1 MIMLWENFNMPL
13 LSLSSAK
20 LRSLLTMLGII
31 IGVSAVVSILAIGDG
46 VKQSVQNQITGVVDA
61 NALAITSGQTG
72 QNPGGEKKSGISASS
87 SLGASTLTAD
97 DITALQAVPHITA
110 VAPISLISGII
121 ANGSTQSNGA
131 LLLATTPAF
140 AATETL
146 NFAHGRFIETADNN
160 KQVVVLGGQ
169 LSTDL
174 FGSANP
180 VGRTVTIRNLP
191 FTVIGALQT
200 SDSSASSLTGS
211 NFDNAAYMPFDTAK
225 LFSSGAPPQILR
237 ILAQVDLTSNVNGAA
252 AGAKKALL
260 KTHGGQDDFTV
271 LTQKDILSTVDT
283 VLSLLTDFIVAIASI
298 SLLVGGIGIMN
309 IMLVSVTERTREI
322 GLRKALG
329 ATSGTVLSQFLIE
342 AIVLSLI
349 GGGLGI
355 LVAYGLANGI
365 GKAAKITPV
374 FTPDSIILAVGV
386 SAAVGIIFGFA
397 PAVKAARKRP
407 IQALKAE

>member
-1 MIMLWENFNMPL
+1 VIMLWENFKMAL

-31 IGVSAVVSILAIGDG
+31 IGVAAVVSILAIGDG
-46 VKQSVQNQITGVVDA
+46 VKQSVQTQITGVVNA
-61 NALAITSGQTG
+61 NALAITSG
-72 QNPGGEKKSGISASS
+72 NASPGGGKKGGGAGE
-87 SLGASTLTAD
+87 SLGASTLTTA
-97 DITALQAVPHITA
+97 DITALQSVRHITA
-110 VAPISLISGII
+110 VAPISLVSGII
-121 ANGSTQSNGA
+121 ANGATQSSGA

-140 AATETL
+140 AATQSL
-146 NFAHGRFIETADNN
+146 KFAHGRFIASSDNN

-211 NFDNAAYMPFDTAK
+211 NFDNAAYMPFETAK
-225 LFSSGAPPQILR
+225 TFTAGAPPQILR
-237 ILAQVDLTSNVNGAA
+237 ILAQVDSTTNVNAA
-252 AGAKKALL
+252 ASASKTVLL
-260 KTHGGQDDFTV
+260 KSHGGQADFTV

-329 ATSGTVLSQFLIE
+329 ATSSTVLSQFLIE
-342 AIVLSLI
+342 AVVLSLI
-349 GGGLGI
+349 GGALGI
-355 LVAYGLANGI
+355 LAAFGLASGI

-374 FTPDSIILAVGV
+374 FTPDAISLAVGV

>member
-1 MIMLWENFNMPL
+1 VIMFWENFKMAL
-13 LSLSSAK
+13 VSLGNAK

-46 VKQSVQNQITGVVDA
+46 VKQSVQDQITGVVNA
-61 NALAITSGQTG
+61 NAITVTSGKVSAG
-72 QNPGGEKKSGISASS
+72 KGSSASS
-87 SLGASTLTAD
+87 SLGASTLTSAD
-97 DITALQAVPHITA
+97 VTALQSVAHIEA
-110 VAPISLISGII
+110 VAPISLVSGII
-121 ANGSTQSNGA
+121 ANGTTQSNGA
-131 LLLATTPAF
+131 LLLATTSAF
-140 AATETL
+140 ASTQSL
-146 NFAHGRFIETADNN
+146 KFAHGRFLTAADNG

-169 LSTDL
+169 AAQDL

-191 FTVIGALQT
+191 FTVVGALQT

-211 NFDNAAYMPFDTAK
+211 NFDNAAYIPFDTAK
-225 LFSSGAPPQILR
+225 VFTAGAPPQILR
-237 ILAQVDLTSNVNGAA
+237 ILAQVDTTSSVNAA
-252 AGAKKALL
+252 AASATKAILVA
-260 KTHGGQDDFTV
+260 HGGQDDFTV

-283 VLSLLTDFIVAIASI
+283 ILTLLTDFIVAIASI

-329 ATSGTVLSQFLIE
+329 ATSSTVLSQFLIE

-355 LVAYGLANGI
+355 LVAVGLAKAV
-365 GKAAKITPV
+365 GKVAKITPV
-374 FTPDSIILAVGV
+374 FTPDAIILAVGV

>member
-1 MIMLWENFNMPL
+1 MIMLWENFKMAL

-31 IGVSAVVSILAIGDG
+31 IGVAAVVSILAIGDG
-46 VKQSVQNQITGVVDA
+46 VKASVQDQITGVVNA
-61 NALAITSGQTG
+61 NALAITSGNTG
-72 QNPGGEKKSGISASS
+72 SSAGEAKKGGANPSS
-87 SLGASTLTAD
+87 SLGASTLTTS
-97 DITALQAVPHITA
+97 DITALQTVPHISA
-110 VAPISLISGII
+110 VAPISLVSGII
-121 ANGSTQSNGA
+121 ANGSTESSDA

-140 AATETL
+140 SATQTL
-146 NFAHGRFIETADNN
+146 KFAHGRFLETTDNN

-169 LSTDL
+169 LSQDL
-174 FGSANP
+174 FGTTNP
-180 VGRTVTIRNLP
+180 VGKTVTIRNLP
-191 FTVIGALQT
+191 FTVIGVLQT

-225 LFSSGAPPQILR
+225 IFTAGAPPQILR
-237 ILAQVDLTSNVNGAA
+237 ILAQVDETSNVNSTATA
-252 AGAKKALL
+252 AKKALL
-260 KTHGGQDDFTV
+260 VTHGGQDDFTV

-329 ATSGTVLSQFLIE
+329 ATSSTVLSQFLIE

-355 LVAYGLANGI
+355 LAAVGLAKGV

-374 FTPDSIILAVGV
+374 FTPDAITLAVGV

>member
-1 MIMLWENFNMPL
+1 MFWENFKMAL
-13 LSLSSAK
+13 VSLRSAK

-46 VKQSVQNQITGVVDA
+46 VKQSVQNQITGVVNA
-61 NALAITSGQTG
+61 NALAITSGKVGGG
-72 QNPGGEKKSGISASS
+72 QGGGSNAGS
-87 SLGASTLTAD
+87 SLGASTLTAA
-97 DITALQAVPHITA
+97 DITALEAVPHITA
-110 VAPISLISGII
+110 VAPISIVSGII
-121 ANGSTQSNGA
+121 ANGTTQSNGA
-131 LLLATTPAF
+131 LLLATTPSF
-140 AATETL
+140 ADTETL
-146 NFAHGRFIETADNN
+146 KFSHGRFIENSDNN

-169 LSTDL
+169 LSTSL

-180 VGRTVTIRNLP
+180 VGRTVTIRDLP

-211 NFDNAAYMPFDTAK
+211 NFDNAAYMPFETAK
-225 LFSSGAPPQILR
+225 LFSAGAPPQILR
-237 ILAQVDLTSNVNGAA
+237 ILAQVDTTSNVNSTASAA
-252 AGAKKALL
+252 TKALL
-260 KTHGGQDDFTV
+260 KSHGGQNDFTI
-271 LTQKDILSTVDT
+271 LTQKDILSTVNT

-329 ATSGTVLSQFLIE
+329 APSGTVLSQFLIE

-355 LVAYGLANGI
+355 LAAVGLAKGI

-386 SAAVGIIFGFA
+386 SGAVGIIFGFA